1 MILKINSIEIIA
13 SILPIILYLDIDP
26 LVNKLFN

>member
-13 SILPIILYLDIDP
+13 SILQIILYLDIDP